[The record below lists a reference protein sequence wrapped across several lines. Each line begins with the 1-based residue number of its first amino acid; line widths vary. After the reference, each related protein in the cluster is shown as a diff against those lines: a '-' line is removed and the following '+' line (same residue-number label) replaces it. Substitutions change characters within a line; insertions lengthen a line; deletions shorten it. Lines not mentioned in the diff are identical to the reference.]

1 MSNVLTIPTS
11 GTIIFSSDAAGTFNV
26 SPLSASPRITYDNA
40 GGLNITSYTT
50 ASSALNRFAVDG
62 AAGRLFS
69 VSDALTGTI
78 FTVNDISG
86 LPIIKVDSNILDVI
100 TMGAPNTNTFVISNT
115 SVGIGTTTPN
125 ERLTV
130 VGNISASGIIY
141 GNGSGLT
148 NIGSSGGAYLP
159 LSGGT
164 LTGGLTANNNIIVL
178 GSLSAAQYL
187 GLPASYT
194 GAYLP
199 LSGGTLT
206 GGLTANNNVI
216 VLGTLSASQYLGLPA
231 SFTGAYLPLSGG
243 TLTGG
248 LTANNN
254 VIVLGTLSA
263 SQYLGL
269 PASYTG
275 AYLPLSGGTLTGS
288 LTANN
293 NIIVLGSL
301 SAVQYLGLPASYTGA
316 YLPLSGGGIVTGATS
331 FQGILSS
338 TSVVY
343 ASGGN
348 SDVWN
353 STTTTVQTFSASWGQ
368 GGTVNPIPLITS
380 FFY

>member
-130 VGNISASGIIY
+130 VGNISSTNVIY
-141 GNGSGLT
+141 AAGGNSILWNNT
-148 NIGSSGGAYLP
+148 YSTVQTSSAGWGTGGTGGAYLP

-164 LTGGLTANNNIIVL
+164 LTGGLTANGNVL
-178 GSLSAAQYL
+178 
-187 GLPASYT
+187 
-194 GAYLP
+194 
-199 LSGGTLT
+199 
-206 GGLTANNNVI
+206 I
-216 VLGTLSASQYLGLPA
+216 LGTLSASQYLGI
-231 SFTGAYLPLSGG
+231 T
-243 TLTGG
+243 
-248 LTANNN
+248 
-254 VIVLGTLSA
+254 SA
-263 SQYLGL
+263 S
-269 PASYTG
+269 
-275 AYLPLSGGTLTGS
+275 
-288 LTANN
+288 
-293 NIIVLGSL
+293 
-301 SAVQYLGLPASYTGA
+301 
-316 YLPLSGGGIVTGATS
+316 
-331 FQGILSS
+331 
-338 TSVVY
+338 
-343 ASGGN
+343 
-348 SDVWN
+348 
-353 STTTTVQTFSASWGQ
+353 
-368 GGTVNPIPLITS
+368 PIPLITS